1 MDIDLLAKMVKEV
14 IMDHDSVTLPGVGCF
29 VTEVVPASFTDKGY
43 TIHPPYRR
51 LFFSPKQ
58 GDDTLLVSLYA
69 SSNNI
74 SEEDATRIL
83 VEFLSEMKEVLKVR
97 KTIVFPGLGR
107 LRATREN
114 HFFFVADEDLDIY
127 PAGFGLESLSLKT
140 HEETKE
146 EVAEAVSNLAD
157 MLEAPA
163 PAPVVEETVADASP
177 VAEENADAPSKAPAP
192 VVEPE
197 PAIPGPEPEPA
208 PVSEPVAEPE
218 PEVVP
223 KPEPVAEPEP
233 EMDDL
238 PELVTVI
245 DTLDSETES
254 DGDVLENGTSPAKM
268 AENDEDVPESRT
280 SPAPEPAPTPEP
292 EPAPVPEPEP
302 IPAPEPETEPAPV
315 PEPEPVAEEAPA
327 PVVKSE
333 PVLEPEPLPAKK
345 NLFWRILL
353 IIAIAVLVAVIVLA
367 ILGRVAPEWLDKFL
381 YSEEELKILHG

>member
-58 GDDTLLVSLYA
+58 GEDTLLVGLYA
-69 SSNNI
+69 RSNNI

-163 PAPVVEETVADASP
+163 PEPVVEETGADASPAAEENADAPSEEPVPVVEPDPVIPDPDRESPDQEESDIPELVTVIDTPDSETESDEDVPENGTSSAPEPEPAPVAAEADASP
-177 VAEENADAPSKAPAP
+177 VAEENADAPS
-192 VVEPE
+192 E
-197 PAIPGPEPEPA
+197 A
-208 PVSEPVAEPE
+208 PVSA
-218 PEVVP
+218 
-223 KPEPVAEPEP
+223 
-233 EMDDL
+233 
-238 PELVTVI
+238 
-245 DTLDSETES
+245 
-254 DGDVLENGTSPAKM
+254 
-268 AENDEDVPESRT
+268 
-280 SPAPEPAPTPEP
+280 
-292 EPAPVPEPEP
+292 
-302 IPAPEPETEPAPV
+302 
-315 PEPEPVAEEAPA
+315 
-327 PVVKSE
+327 VKSE
-333 PVLEPEPLPAKK
+333 PVLEPEAEPAKK
-345 NLFWRILL
+345 RPFWRIII
-353 IIAIAVLVAVIVLA
+353 IIAIVILVAVIVLA
-367 ILGRVAPEWLDKFL
+367 VLGRMAPEWLDKFL
-381 YSEEELKILHG
+381 YSEEELRILHG